1 MNPDGKQVS
10 TPVRCDLISLLV
22 IEIHQGDFNPGQV
35 AARSPISAIAFGDA
49 EVQAYWRDLAGR
61 VVFSRKKTEPWG
73 DAKVVLEFWDRRCPS
88 VLDLRAAR
96 AGSPSKSHRGA
107 EATSLIRLLIGS

>member
-1 MNPDGKQVS
+1 M
-10 TPVRCDLISLLV
+10 
-22 IEIHQGDFNPGQV
+22 

-73 DAKVVLEFWDRRCPS
+73 DAKVVMEAKATHQFCAMQWSDGENLKVFYQDF
-88 VLDLRAAR
+88 
-96 AGSPSKSHRGA
+96 AGSLFERRSDDSGKTWRDG
-107 EATSLIRLLIGS
+107 GSAA